1 MKLPRI
7 ITLLLFMLGMSVN
20 LARGQTT
27 SDTKNNSQTEQVNIT
42 IKPENPTVTNQS
54 VSPGY
59 YNEMNQKVLYSE
71 ITDTSGEFVYTN
83 KYLSCYETK
92 KGMNVYTMDMDIG
105 LQIANGYNT
114 DITVSKAGLYI
125 IPLSR
130 DSLSSLIR
138 QSHYWLN
145 TSTNAQ

>member
-1 MKLPRI
+1 MKTRRV

-27 SDTKNNSQTEQVNIT
+27 NETKNNTEQVYTT
-42 IKPENPTVTNQS
+42 IKPENPTVSNQS

-71 ITDTSGEFVYTN
+71 IADTSGEFVYTN
-83 KYLSCYETK
+83 KYLACYETT
-92 KGMNVYTMDMDIG
+92 KGMTVYTMDMDIG
-105 LQIANGYNT
+105 LQIANEYNT
-114 DITVSKAGLYI
+114 DIAVSKAGLYV

-130 DSLSSLIR
+130 DSLSALVR
-138 QSHYWLN
+138 QSQTWLKP
-145 TSTNAQ
+145 TVQSTQ

>member
-1 MKLPRI
+1 MKIRRV

-27 SDTKNNSQTEQVNIT
+27 SDTKNTIEQKYETIT
-42 IKPENPTVTNQS
+42 PENPTVSNQS

-59 YNEMNQKVLYSE
+59 YNEMNQKVLYSS

-83 KYLSCYETK
+83 KYLACYETK

-105 LQIANGYNT
+105 LQIANEYNT
-114 DITVSKAGLYI
+114 DITVSKAGLYT

-130 DSLSSLIR
+130 DSLSSLVR
-138 QSHYWLN
+138 QSQTWLKPAVQ
-145 TSTNAQ
+145 STQ